1 MSGDELV
8 MFAVLVVGIVAIAV
22 VQIARRRLQVRRRM
36 ARDAM
41 TLRLAERFG
50 DADAFVA
57 FARSPEGRV
66 LMENEYAPAAM
77 AHRILGLLQFGI
89 IACAIGAAFLV
100 NGVAPP
106 AGADINLVREAD
118 NARWWGWLTIGLG
131 LGLVIA
137 SGVSAYAA
145 RRWRVLGE

>member
-1 MSGDELV
+1 MPGDELV
-8 MFAVLVVGIVAIAV
+8 MFAILVVGIVAFAT
-22 VQIARRRLQVRRRM
+22 VQIVRRRLQVQRRM

-57 FARSPEGRV
+57 FARSPDGRA

-89 IACAIGAAFLV
+89 IACAIGVAFLV
-100 NGVAPP
+100 NGIAPP
-106 AGADINLVREAD
+106 PGTDINFVREAD
-118 NARWWGWLTIGLG
+118 NARWWGWLAIGLG
-131 LGLVIA
+131 IGLVIA
-137 SGVSAYAA
+137 SGVSAYVA

>member
-57 FARSPEGRV
+57 FARSPR
-66 LMENEYAPAAM
+66 AA
-77 AHRILGLLQFGI
+77 
-89 IACAIGAAFLV
+89 C
-100 NGVAPP
+100 
-106 AGADINLVREAD
+106 
-118 NARWWGWLTIGLG
+118 
-131 LGLVIA
+131 
-137 SGVSAYAA
+137 
-145 RRWRVLGE
+145 